1 MKKNIANKII
11 LLSALLFSL
20 VGCGE
25 SPSISDPTLDDS
37 STSITTEVTS
47 EETPSEETPEPEDDL
62 LAKPTDFSFVG
73 VLGDGEA
80 YRFMKRTRQNIKS
93 ISYFKGLV
101 DSKQYHYNGF
111 EKHIRARDEM
121 DVQAYQN
128 GLYEKNFES
137 RVFSF
142 NDYSEIEYPAEGQ
155 SGNEKFFWKDGIAY
169 DVDKVTDLNTG
180 LSNHKFSKFNLA
192 YENLP
197 EVAQPIVDAGLD
209 NFMEDADVFIDD
221 KGIYHIFIEEF
232 LYKTNDFGSKFLHE
246 ARYNYIDYAVNENY
260 EILTIYVEMSLHQ
273 QFFDDDQQ
281 RPLEEL
287 MIVAEAKAGGRV
299 KYETLEVMPNIDQMV
314 NDFPKATV
322 SQFDTSIILDIFKC
336 HYDAESGEYVLDE
349 HENTVQMPLSPVRNS
364 DGSVQ
369 EKVLIRQH
377 ELMQLRAIRFT
388 IAYKATTIEVAGE
401 PPTILYC
408 TDFPDLSVG
417 LSEEL
422 EGLVSFV
429 NEEITF
435 IAFMPEVATPAILFD
450 LEFEYKIN
458 VTINTVGN
466 LETELIVSN
475 VLFSEALGII

>member
-25 SPSISDPTLDDS
+25 PPSISDPTLDDS

-111 EKHIRARDEM
+111 EKHIRVRDGM

-142 NDYSEIEYPAEGQ
+142 NDYSDIEYPAEGQ

-169 DVDKVTDLNTG
+169 HVDKVTDLNTG
-180 LSNHKFSKFNLA
+180 LSNHKLSKFNLA

-209 NFMEDADVFIDD
+209 SFMEDADVFIDD

-232 LYKTNDFGSKFLHE
+232 LYKTNNFGSKFLHE
-246 ARYNYIDYAVNENY
+246 ARYNYVDYAVNENY
-260 EILTIYVEMSLHQ
+260 EILTIYVEMSQHQ
-273 QFFDDDQQ
+273 QFFEDNQQ

-322 SQFDTSIILDIFKC
+322 SQFNASIILDIFKC

-377 ELMQLRAIRFT
+377 ELMELRAIRFT
-388 IAYKATTIEVAGE
+388 IAYKATTIVVAGE
-401 PPTILYC
+401 PPTIFDC

-435 IAFMPEVATPAILFD
+435 IAFMPEVATPSILFD

-458 VTINTVGN
+458 VTINTEGN